1 MNLTFRD
8 ELPSTLL
15 LPASLRESNSR
26 QNLSAVALLGKDF
39 WKYPMS
45 ENSTSE
51 KKEKTG
57 ASGLFLKEAF
67 FIENFY
73 RLEVILFL
81 MGYTNVLFWP
91 FTVWINK
98 GLEFQKFFLIT
109 RTIFSHSSSEQFWK
123 KIPFSCKRI
132 IFNYLF
138 NSFFYF

>member
-67 FIENFY
+67 
-73 RLEVILFL
+73 ILKTSTDMYYLKIKKRSLQFSNPPIHEFKVL
-81 MGYTNVLFWP
+81 QNVFK
-91 FTVWINK
+91 IKNK
-98 GLEFQKFFLIT
+98 A
-109 RTIFSHSSSEQFWK
+109 
-123 KIPFSCKRI
+123 
-132 IFNYLF
+132 
-138 NSFFYF
+138 

>member
-51 KKEKTG
+51 RKENSGATG
-57 ASGLFLKEAF
+57 IT
-67 FIENFY
+67 FIEGRWVPKHPY
-73 RLEVILFL
+73 VID
-81 MGYTNVLFWP
+81 
-91 FTVWINK
+91 
-98 GLEFQKFFLIT
+98 
-109 RTIFSHSSSEQFWK
+109 
-123 KIPFSCKRI
+123 
-132 IFNYLF
+132 
-138 NSFFYF
+138 

>member
-57 ASGLFLKEAF
+57 ASGLFLKKAF
-67 FIENFY
+67 
-73 RLEVILFL
+73 LLK
-81 MGYTNVLFWP
+81 T
-91 FTVWINK
+91 
-98 GLEFQKFFLIT
+98 FFV
-109 RTIFSHSSSEQFWK
+109 RVK
-123 KIPFSCKRI
+123 KMSVEGVS
-132 IFNYLF
+132 Y
-138 NSFFYF
+138 

>member
-1 MNLTFRD
+1 MDLTFRD

-57 ASGLFLKEAF
+57 VSGLFLKEAF
-67 FIENFY
+67 
-73 RLEVILFL
+73 LLKTS
-81 MGYTNVLFWP
+81 TNL
-91 FTVWINK
+91 K
-98 GLEFQKFFLIT
+98 
-109 RTIFSHSSSEQFWK
+109 
-123 KIPFSCKRI
+123 
-132 IFNYLF
+132 
-138 NSFFYF
+138 

>member
-1 MNLTFRD
+1 MTKSMNLTFRD

-57 ASGLFLKEAF
+57 ASGLFFKEAF
-67 FIENFY
+67 
-73 RLEVILFL
+73 LLKTSTDSDL
-81 MGYTNVLFWP
+81 
-91 FTVWINK
+91 K
-98 GLEFQKFFLIT
+98 
-109 RTIFSHSSSEQFWK
+109 
-123 KIPFSCKRI
+123 
-132 IFNYLF
+132 
-138 NSFFYF
+138 SFFFHGLYKCLLRV

>member
-51 KKEKTG
+51 RKENAEATG
-57 ASGLFLKEAF
+57 ITFVE
-67 FIENFY
+67 
-73 RLEVILFL
+73 
-81 MGYTNVLFWP
+81 
-91 FTVWINK
+91 
-98 GLEFQKFFLIT
+98 KFRWT
-109 RTIFSHSSSEQFWK
+109 S
-123 KIPFSCKRI
+123 
-132 IFNYLF
+132 
-138 NSFFYF
+138 

>member
-67 FIENFY
+67 FLRGIGFFLAKNPK
-73 RLEVILFL
+73 LESSV
-81 MGYTNVLFWP
+81 NH
-91 FTVWINK
+91 
-98 GLEFQKFFLIT
+98 EFQWYDSI
-109 RTIFSHSSSEQFWK
+109 
-123 KIPFSCKRI
+123 
-132 IFNYLF
+132 
-138 NSFFYF
+138 

>member
-1 MNLTFRD
+1 MTEFMNLTFRD

-73 RLEVILFL
+73 RLEVILFFK
-81 MGYTNVLFWP
+81 GYKNVCE
-91 FTVWINK
+91 V
-98 GLEFQKFFLIT
+98 G
-109 RTIFSHSSSEQFWK
+109 
-123 KIPFSCKRI
+123 
-132 IFNYLF
+132 
-138 NSFFYF
+138 

>member
-73 RLEVILFL
+73 RLEVILFFK
-81 MGYTNVLFWP
+81 GYTNVCGGVATLLDLKP
-91 FTVWINK
+91 VVE
-98 GLEFQKFFLIT
+98 L
-109 RTIFSHSSSEQFWK
+109 
-123 KIPFSCKRI
+123 C
-132 IFNYLF
+132 
-138 NSFFYF
+138 YFIY

>member
-67 FIENFY
+67 LLKTSKDFKWF
-73 RLEVILFL
+73 FFFKS
-81 MGYTNVLFWP
+81 YTNVCGVVASLLDLQP
-91 FTVWINK
+91 VVE
-98 GLEFQKFFLIT
+98 LCHFLT
-109 RTIFSHSSSEQFWK
+109 FPACF
-123 KIPFSCKRI
+123 
-132 IFNYLF
+132 
-138 NSFFYF
+138 